1 MSGDVTDFE
10 VVLGNSNKRFSGVT
24 STMLQV
30 LVYQQK
36 LTSIR
41 VLGSHHLSEGFRAI
55 SFLQLARI
63 ARRPLSNNRP
73 RIFHARRND
82 EMIQAL
88 LLKHLFRCKLK
99 IVFTS
104 TAQRRKTWITRWLMS
119 NMDALISTCQ
129 AAANYMQCP
138 PDIIIPHGINTDI
151 YKPNQSEPILALDR
165 TLKLIGIFGRVRS
178 QKGVD
183 LLVAAAISILPDH
196 KEWGLL
202 IVGEVTPEHAVFK
215 DILYEKLSQAGLAD
229 RVSFTGEVNFEELP
243 KYFSKI
249 DIAVALSRNEGFGL
263 TVLEAMS
270 SAKPVVVTKAGA
282 WPDIVEHDQEG
293 FVIDIDDQAALERHL
308 LSLIY
313 SEALRNKMGKAA
325 RAKVLAF
332 YTVQRE
338 AEQLVGFYK
347 QTQNVGLIEIKR

>member
-1 MSGDVTDFE
+1 MRAESADFE
-10 VVLGNSNKRFSGVT
+10 VILGNSNKRFSGVT

-30 LVYQQK
+30 LLHQQH
-36 LTSIR
+36 LIAIR
-41 VLGSHHLSEGFRAI
+41 VLGSHHLSEDFRAI

-63 ARRPLSNNRP
+63 AGKPLANNRP

-104 TAQRRKTWITRWLMS
+104 TAQRKKTWITRWLMS
-119 NMDALISTCQ
+119 KMDALLSTCQ
-129 AAANYMQCP
+129 AAANYMTYP
-138 PDIIIPHGINTDI
+138 PDSIIPHGINTDV
-151 YKPNQSEPILALDR
+151 YKPNQSEPTLSLDR
-165 TLKLIGIFGRVRS
+165 KLKLIGIFGRVRS

-183 LLVAAAISILPDH
+183 LLVAAAISVLPNH
-196 KEWGLL
+196 REWGLI
-202 IVGEVTPEHAVFK
+202 IVGEVTPEHSVFK
-215 DILYEKLSQAGLAD
+215 NILSEKLSRAGLAE
-229 RVSFTGEVNFEELP
+229 RVSFTGKVSFEQLP
-243 KYFSKI
+243 KYFAKI

-282 WPDIVEHDQEG
+282 WPDIIEHAIDGFLIDVDDQE
-293 FVIDIDDQAALERHL
+293 ALETHL
-308 LSLIY
+308 LSLIH
-313 SEALRNKMGKAA
+313 SETLRVKMGEAA
-325 RAKVLAF
+325 RAKVLEF

-338 AEQLVGFYK
+338 AERLVGFYRK
-347 QTQNVGLIEIKR
+347 IQNSGISAN